1 MTRGKYKTRQRQE
14 ILRYLKSSKN
24 IHKTVKDIQEYFQR
38 ENIDVGLT
46 TIYRHLNALIREGL
60 VKKYRLN
67 NDSSAYFEY
76 VEEESSYHCHCNSC
90 GKTIHIDCDE
100 ITAFQEHIK
109 VCHGFQVDS
118 FETTFYGICC
128 SCNEKMKK

>member
-67 NDSSAYFEY
+67 NDSGAY
-76 VEEESSYHCHCNSC
+76 
-90 GKTIHIDCDE
+90 CDE